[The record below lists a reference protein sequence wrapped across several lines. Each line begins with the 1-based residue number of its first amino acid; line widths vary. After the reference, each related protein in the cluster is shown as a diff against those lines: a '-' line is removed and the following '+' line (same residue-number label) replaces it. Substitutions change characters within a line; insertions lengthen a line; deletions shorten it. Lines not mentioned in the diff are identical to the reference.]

1 MGRHGAEADAP
12 VGVCPTLARF
22 EVAWAELAAALPAH
36 SRVRMEGVDPAAL
49 PARQAAWLAVGY
61 PMKWATATYAC
72 PPEVR
77 RTPLASFRSSLSV
90 QSRHAP
96 RAACSHAR
104 ALVVVC
110 LAELTRL
117 PVSER

>member
-1 MGRHGAEADAP
+1 MSAPAGSPPAGRRKSVGRRGAAAAAAP
-12 VGVCPTLARF
+12 AGVCPVLARF
-22 EVAWAELAAALPAH
+22 ELAWAELAAKLPAH

-77 RTPLASFRSSLSV
+77 
-90 QSRHAP
+90 
-96 RAACSHAR
+96 
-104 ALVVVC
+104 C
-110 LAELTRL
+110 L
-117 PVSER
+117 P